1 MEIIFLKENENEICR
16 MNAGSENVFT
26 AKAQKGRMIKD
37 LEMLFDLS
45 IHMP

>member
-26 AKAQKGRMIKD
+26 AKAQKGRDDKRSGNA
-37 LEMLFDLS
+37 F
-45 IHMP
+45 